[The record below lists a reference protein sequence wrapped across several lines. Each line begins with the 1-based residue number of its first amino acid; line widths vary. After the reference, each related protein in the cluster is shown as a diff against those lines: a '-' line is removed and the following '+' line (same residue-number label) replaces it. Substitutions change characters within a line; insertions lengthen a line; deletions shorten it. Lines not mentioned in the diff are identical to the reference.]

1 MTRSFRICF
10 LGPETPA
17 LSQTFVYREAL
28 ALKRRGHFILPVT
41 IRKPKDPAG
50 DVDALGPVI
59 TLYDG
64 DKNAFASAFLKMFL
78 QRPVSALK
86 ASFMLASDLVASAG
100 EGRFK
105 PALLIHYLAG
115 FRLAA
120 LMRDEKIEHLHVHF
134 AHFPAQIGMYASAIS
149 GTPFTA
155 TAHAND
161 IFENALLLK
170 RKAKRAAVLFM
181 ISDYNRRLLEQAGVD
196 PHKMQVVRCGVP
208 DRKKSALRPQHG
220 SRPFRIGSLGRL
232 VEKKGMATTIRAVAA
247 LARAG
252 ADVRLEIVGDGPLR
266 EFLQTEINELGLSGR
281 AVLLG
286 AMPNSKAM
294 EWLESLHLFVMS
306 CEEDQ
311 NGDMDG
317 IPVAMMEAMA
327 LGAPVVST
335 RLSGIPELVVDRISG
350 LLGEQKDVESIAGA
364 IAEMM
369 NDEPFYDRM
378 CAGAKARVEA
388 EFSEAV
394 NIERLEKAIAAA
406 AGR

>member
-1 MTRSFRICF
+1 MRSFRICF

-28 ALKRRGHFILPVT
+28 ALQRRGHYILPVT

-50 DVDALGPVI
+50 DVEELGPVI
-59 TLYDG
+59 TLYDC
-64 DKNAFASAFLKMFL
+64 DKSAYASAFFKMFL
-78 QRPVSALK
+78 QRPVGALK
-86 ASFMLASDLVASAG
+86 ASLMLVSDFIASIG

-105 PALLIHYLAG
+105 PALLFHYLAG

-120 LMRDEKIEHLHVHF
+120 LMRDERIEHLHVHF

-170 RKAKRAAVLFM
+170 RKAKRAAALFM
-181 ISDYNRRLLEQAGVD
+181 ISDYNRHLLEQAGVD
-196 PHKMQVVRCGVP
+196 PQKMQVVRCGVP
-208 DRKKSALRPQHG
+208 DRKRSAPRPQHG
-220 SRPFRIGSLGRL
+220 VRPFRIGSLGRL
-232 VEKKGMATTIRAVAA
+232 VEKKGMATTIRAAAA
-247 LARAG
+247 LAKAG

-266 EFLQTEINELGLSGR
+266 ESLQEEINELGLSGC

-286 AMPNSKAM
+286 AMPNSKVM
-294 EWLESLHLFVMS
+294 EWLESLHLLVMS
-306 CEEDQ
+306 CEEDR
-311 NGDMDG
+311 NGDKDG

-327 LGAPVVST
+327 LGVPVVST
-335 RLSGIPELVVDRISG
+335 RLSGIPELVVDRTSG
-350 LLGEQKDVESIAGA
+350 LLGEPKDVESIAGA

-369 NDEPFYDRM
+369 NDETFYDRI
-378 CAGAKARVEA
+378 CAGAKARVEE

-394 NIERLEKAIAAA
+394 NIERLEKAIEAAV
-406 AGR
+406 RR